1 MKDIEDIKNIENLK
15 NQLVHFIDGEFEID
29 VNLNKETVWLT
40 QRQICELFERDRTVI
55 TRHINNIFKE
65 GELDKISNVQ
75 KMHFTNSDKPVSMYN
90 LDIVISVGYR
100 VKSKRGIKFRKW
112 ANKILKA
119 YLIDG
124 YAINISR
131 LEKENEKLKE
141 LQKIISLVHKVALEN
156 NKDGSDIR
164 NLLMVIKDY
173 EYALDLL
180 DQYDHEAFTL
190 NGVTETK
197 VKKVTVNEIYKIV
210 NEMRTDFSTDLFGVE
225 RESSLLSSIENVY
238 QTAFGEDVYPSLE
251 EKASNILYLLVKNHV
266 FVDGNKRIA
275 VAVFVYFMKKNGI
288 YLNTTGAKRI
298 SDETLV
304 SITLLVAQS
313 NPREKEILVKL
324 IVNLIKKSDGE

>member
-1 MKDIEDIKNIENLK
+1 MK

-40 QRQICELFERDRTVI
+40 QAQICELFERDQSVI
-55 TRHINNIFKE
+55 SRHVNNIFKE
-65 GELDKISNVQ
+65 GELDKISVYAKNAY
-75 KMHFTNSDKPVSMYN
+75 TASDGKTYDVIYYN
-90 LDIVISVGYR
+90 LDVIISVGYR
-100 VKSKRGIKFRKW
+100 VKSKRGIKFRQW

-119 YLIDG
+119 YLMDG

-131 LEKENEKLKE
+131 LEKENESLKE
-141 LQKIISLVHKVALEN
+141 LQKIISLVHKVALDN
-156 NKDGSDIR
+156 DKDGSEIK

-180 DQYDHEAFTL
+180 DKYDHDALTL
-190 NGVTETK
+190 DGVIETE
-197 VKKVTVNEIYKIV
+197 VKKVTVDEIHKII

-225 RESSLLSSIENVY
+225 RESSLIDSIENVY
-238 QTAFGEDVYPSLE
+238 QSAFGEDVYPSLE

-266 FVDGNKRIA
+266 FIDGNKRIA
-275 VAVFVYFMKKNGI
+275 VAVFVYFMRKNGL
-288 YLNTTGAKRI
+288 YLDSSGAKRI

-313 NPREKEILVKL
+313 NPREKEIIVKL
-324 IVNLIKKSDGE
+324 IVNLIGK

>member
-1 MKDIEDIKNIENLK
+1 MK

-29 VNLNKETVWLT
+29 VNLNEETVWLT
-40 QRQICELFERDRTVI
+40 QQQICELFERERTVI
-55 TRHINNIFKE
+55 TKHINNIFRE

-75 KMHFTNSDKPVSMYN
+75 KMHFANSAKPVSIYN
-90 LDIVISVGYR
+90 LDIVISIGYR
-100 VKSKRGIKFRKW
+100 VKSKRGTKFRRW

-131 LEKENEKLKE
+131 LKKENESLKE

-156 NKDGSDIR
+156 DKDGSEIK

-180 DQYDHEAFTL
+180 DQYDHGALTL
-190 NGVTETK
+190 DGVTDTE
-197 VKKVTVNEIYKIV
+197 VKKVTVNEIHKII
-210 NEMRTDFSTDLFGVE
+210 NEMRTNFSTNLFGVE
-225 RESSLLSSIENVY
+225 RESSLLYSIENVY

-251 EKASNILYLLVKNHV
+251 EKASNILYFLVKDHI
-266 FVDGNKRIA
+266 FIDGNKRIA
-275 VAVFVYFMKKNGI
+275 VAVFVYFMKKNGL
-288 YLNTTGAKRI
+288 YLDSNGLKRI

-304 SITLLVAQS
+304 SITLLIAES
-313 NPREKEILVKL
+313 NPRDKEIIIKL
-324 IVNLIKKSDGE
+324 IVNLISN